1 MQRCF
6 PCSTAVAPCI
16 PVYTREYRY
25 TAVYSRVQ
33 PCTAVHTCIHVYSV
47 KSTSFTATSANAPLR
62 NRSRDC
68 STALSGPLKPDPGN
82 PQIHLCS
89 SHVNAYLLA
98 CLLKCTAPVLGR
110 FWQNGVPG
118 SAPENR
124 CAAIQTA
131 ETRSWDSPNP
141 PMQLSCKCILMSMSA
156 ETGFTGSDTV
166 LEKPGSRKCT

>member
-62 NRSRDC
+62 IRSREC

-98 CLLKCTAPVLGR
+98 CLLKCTSPVLGR
-110 FWQNGVPG
+110 SWKTAFPEVLLRTAVQRSRPLKPDPG
-118 SAPENR
+118 
-124 CAAIQTA
+124 
-131 ETRSWDSPNP
+131 NP
-141 PMQLSCKCILMSMSA
+141 QIHLCSSHVNAYL
-156 ETGFTGSDTV
+156 
-166 LEKPGSRKCT
+166 